1 MLIDLFFKYIRYEKN
16 LSSHTVLSYKNDIRQ
31 FQEYCEREVESFDW
45 LSVDRD
51 HVRNWILQ
59 LGQDGLSSRSIARK
73 VSALRALFRFFVKQ
87 KYIEVSPISG
97 LKLPKIHKKLPS
109 YVRRDAMDVL
119 LDGGN
124 FGSDFSGV
132 RDHLIIDM
140 FYQTGIRRA
149 ELIGLKDAD
158 VNCTSR
164 EIRVTGKRNKQRIVP
179 IGSGLVESIAA
190 YRDLRD
196 RTVGDVPESFFVRES
211 GEPLYPQLVY
221 RAVKGALDGV
231 CTLDKKSPH
240 VLRHTFASAMLND
253 GAELNS
259 VKELLGHDSLS
270 STEVYTHITF
280 EELKNSYNR
289 AHPRAIKKG
298 GSMEIRIQSIHF
310 DASEQLQAFVQ
321 KKVSKLE
328 QYFDGIIHAE
338 VILKVVKPETSL
350 NKEASV
356 RLSFPGSGDLFSEK
370 VADTFEEA
378 IDLAADALVKQ
389 LQKTK
394 EKTRAK

>member
-51 HVRNWILQ
+51 YVRNWILQ

-97 LKLPKIHKKLPS
+97 LKLPRIHKKLPS

-124 FGSDFSGV
+124 FGSDFS
-132 RDHLIIDM
+132 
-140 FYQTGIRRA
+140 

-179 IGSGLVESIAA
+179 IGSGLAESIAA

-310 DASEQLQAFVQ
+310 DASEQLQAFIQ

-338 VILKVVKPETSL
+338 VVLKVVKPETSL